1 MNSIASPPAPG
12 PDDEPDG
19 PSLAELAAI
28 EAEWPV
34 IEKEIELV
42 DAEIAVL
49 TGPGRKPTDL
59 EWQRLRAAERAV
71 LAAWLVF
78 AARWGRHFRRAA

>member
-1 MNSIASPPAPG
+1 VNSIASLPAG
-12 PDDEPDG
+12 EPEPEG

-34 IEKEIELV
+34 IEAEMALV

-59 EWQRLRAAERAV
+59 EWQRLRAAERDV
-71 LAAWLVF
+71 VAAWIVF
-78 AARWGRHFRRAA
+78 AARWGRGRAVA

>member
-1 MNSIASPPAPG
+1 MNSIASLPAP
-12 PDDEPDG
+12 EPEPEG

-34 IEKEIELV
+34 IEAEMALV

-59 EWQRLRAAERAV
+59 EWQRLRAAERDV

-78 AARWGRHFRRAA
+78 VARWGRNPRAVA

>member
-1 MNSIASPPAPG
+1 MNSIASLPAS
-12 PDDEPDG
+12 EPESDG

-34 IEKEIELV
+34 IEAEMALV

-59 EWQRLRAAERAV
+59 EWQRLRAAERDV

-78 AARWGRHFRRAA
+78 AARWGRTGREVA

>member
-1 MNSIASPPAPG
+1 MNSIASLPAG
-12 PDDEPDG
+12 EPEPEG

-34 IEKEIELV
+34 IEAEMALV
-42 DAEIAVL
+42 DAEIAVV

-71 LAAWLVF
+71 IAAWLVY
-78 AARWGRHFRRAA
+78 AATRPSRKSVA